1 MPKAKRTFEVEVEA
15 TLLVDAFDEGS
26 ARKKIAKTF
35 ARNRRLDADVRSSG
49 DLVANDVATAADDS
63 S

>member
-1 MPKAKRTFEVEVEA
+1 MPKAKRTFEVEIEA
-15 TLLVDAFDEGS
+15 TLLVDAFDEWS

-35 ARNRRLDADVRSSG
+35 GRNRRLDADVRSSG
-49 DLVANDVATAADDS
+49 ELLANDVSIGADDS